1 VRSGES
7 NEGEVAAQN
16 RSGRLDHA
24 TFIPEQQEIGRTLL
38 EIADMIAAH
47 WETLD
52 KLPRKHETPTPGAS
66 GEVGNVD
73 REPRARGPPVQLD
86 RLGAGEVQ
94 RIHGDPVHVRDRLRQ
109 LRRPLADEGETR
121 GGGGRHV
128 ADSTRSPGDIL
139 PRR

>member
-24 TFIPEQQEIGRTLL
+24 AFILEQQEIGHTLL
-38 EIADMIAAH
+38 EIADMIAAR

-73 REPRARGPPVQLD
+73 YRPQ
-86 RLGAGEVQ
+86 AG
-94 RIHGDPVHVRDRLRQ
+94 GD
-109 LRRPLADEGETR
+109 
-121 GGGGRHV
+121 V
-128 ADSTRSPGDIL
+128 ADIGLVAVTLGKRASCRVLIA
-139 PRR
+139 